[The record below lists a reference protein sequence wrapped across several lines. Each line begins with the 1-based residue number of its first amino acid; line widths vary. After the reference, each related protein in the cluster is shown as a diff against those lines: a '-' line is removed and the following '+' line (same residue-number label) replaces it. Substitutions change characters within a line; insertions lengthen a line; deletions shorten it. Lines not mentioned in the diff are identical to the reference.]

1 MKSIVITGVSSGIG
15 YATSTEFIRNGY
27 RVFGSVRKQEQAEM
41 LKEELGPNFEPLLF
55 DLTNHDAI
63 QQEAERVE
71 SLLGGTQ
78 LRGLI
83 NNAGETQ
90 GGPLM
95 HIPIENV
102 RKNFEVL
109 VIGQLAVTQA
119 FLPLLGA
126 SNGRQVTPGKI
137 LMISSTSG
145 KIAFPF
151 AGPYASSKHAI
162 EALSKSLRTELM
174 LYGIDVIVIG
184 PGNIKTKI
192 WDKNGMET
200 VSQYE
205 QTDYHEPLLKMHEYL
220 QNRIP
225 KESLELEDFS
235 KKLLQI
241 FETPNPKARYTIVKN
256 PIKNWII
263 THLIP
268 QRLLDKLTAKKFGLT
283 Q

>member
-15 YATSTEFIRNGY
+15 YATSSEFIRRGY
-27 RVFGSVRKQEQAEM
+27 RVFGSVRKEEHA
-41 LKEELGPNFEPLLF
+41 KELREKLGPNFEPLLF
-55 DLTNHDAI
+55 DVTDHQAI
-63 QQEAERVE
+63 VSEAQRVQ
-71 SLLGGTQ
+71 SLLGGN
-78 LRGLI
+78 LLDGLI

-95 HIPIENV
+95 HIPLEVV

-126 SNGRQVTPGKI
+126 TEKGNDKPGKI

-151 AGPYASSKHAI
+151 AGPYAGSKHAI

-184 PGNIKTKI
+184 PGNINTRI
-192 WDKNGMET
+192 WEKNGLET
-200 VSQYE
+200 VEKYQH
-205 QTDYHEPLLKMHEYL
+205 TDYHEPLTKMHEYL
-220 QNRIP
+220 QDTLP
-225 KESLELEDFS
+225 KESLELENFS
-235 KKLLQI
+235 KKLVTI
-241 FETPNPKARYTIVKN
+241 FENPNAKARYTIVKN

-263 THLIP
+263 RHLLP
-268 QRLLDKLTAKKFGLT
+268 QRLLDKLTAKRLGLID
-283 Q
+283 